1 MKNSTNMAVQR
12 GSIGIEA
19 ALILGI
25 LILLFAFTLF
35 FGRLFWYYEISQKAA
50 HDAVR
55 FLSTASQVDMRT
67 PGPGGAEAAVA
78 SVSRWII
85 DEEVAALKPYVYPL
99 YIDVHCDFRTC
110 GNGVPTT
117 VRISISM
124 RLKDDI
130 FTPLTT
136 MFTGEDGFLMV
147 TDVTMRYAG
156 I

>member
-1 MKNSTNMAVQR
+1 MKNSLNKGIQR
-12 GSIGIEA
+12 GSINIEA
-19 ALILGI
+19 AFILGI
-25 LILLFAFTLF
+25 LVLLFAFTLF

-55 FLSTASQVDMRT
+55 FMSTVSQVDMRT
-67 PGPGGAEAAVA
+67 PGPGGAEAASA
-78 SVSRWII
+78 SVARWII
-85 DEEVAALKPYVYPL
+85 DEEVAALKPYAYPL

-117 VRISISM
+117 VRVSISL

-130 FTPLTT
+130 FTPLTS

-156 I
+156 T